1 MLETLSGCKRKIIP
15 YNRDIF
21 KIGVGEYLRMVVEEK
36 HIKPPGCGG
45 VLFTF
50 VSNILRDTHFFQDM
64 LVLLHDSRLPCF
76 EVQNLQL
83 YRKSKICRSRDSKVR
98 T

>member
-36 HIKPPGCGG
+36 RIKPPGCGG
-45 VLFTF
+45 TIYVRLKYFAGHTF
-50 VSNILRDTHFFQDM
+50 F
-64 LVLLHDSRLPCF
+64 SRYACSTT
-76 EVQNLQL
+76 
-83 YRKSKICRSRDSKVR
+83 R
-98 T
+98 